1 MSASFNGT
9 TGITFPNG
17 SIQDVGAVGTGGQ
30 TWQTFTRTG
39 GVTYTNTTGKPIFL
53 SIQTIGNNTGGAGT
67 NLTINGVSVAVGQG
81 YAGAIGMAQGFGLSA
96 IVPNGSTYSLTNTS
110 TVAELR

>member
-1 MSASFNGT
+1 MAASLNGSS
-9 TGITFPNG
+9 GLIFPNG
-17 SIQDVGAVGTGGQ
+17 STQDVGSVGTGGQ
-30 TWQTFTRTG
+30 TWQTFSRLG
-39 GVTYTNTTGKPIFL
+39 GTTYTNTTGKPIFL
-53 SIQTIGNNTGGAGT
+53 SIQTAGNNTGSGGT
-67 NLTINGVSVAVGQG
+67 NLTIDGVSVAVGQG